1 MSCGYDRPTIH
12 LAMRMVRG
20 ALTAVACLALVTSG
34 AARGSDAPA
43 PSPEKLERIT
53 AFFNDEVT
61 SGRIPGAAIL
71 MLSALGLGGLLHRR
85 HRIA

>member
-1 MSCGYDRPTIH
+1 
-12 LAMRMVRG
+12 MRMVRG

-53 AFFNDEVT
+53 AFFNDE
-61 SGRIPGAAIL
+61 
-71 MLSALGLGGLLHRR
+71 
-85 HRIA
+85 